1 MRSRRAAAVALLPVL
16 LPFAA
21 ASRAVADPPA
31 TADPGADPAGDTAA
45 AESSPASA
53 VKAAF
58 LVGFGLGYGNWG
70 GAADFVPV
78 PADYISENSGPF
90 ETDAIGVELTFHG
103 RVKSTSRVAWFVGF
117 DLGSYMFENE
127 RSVDLPG
134 SWYDDDWW
142 DDDWDEWDDASL
154 SLTVS
159 FVTAS
164 ARAVV
169 AASPAAQLHL
179 LAGLGAYYATVGVQS
194 DSYGGCYCGWYS
206 CCGGGYESTGNHDWS
221 LGGYI
226 GLGVGF
232 PLGGGVGGLRLDGRA
247 HFFDFGQLGY
257 LFPGQSA
264 NGPMYTFALAW
275 DFGLR

>member
-1 MRSRRAAAVALLPVL
+1 MHRRVAASSALLCALLAASAAV
-16 LPFAA
+16 
-21 ASRAVADPPA
+21 RAADPPA
-31 TADPGADPAGDTAA
+31 TVPEPTAA
-45 AESSPASA
+45 GSSPASTVQA
-53 VKAAF
+53 RYLAA
-58 LVGFGLGYGNWG
+58 LGLGYGNWG
-70 GAADFVPV
+70 GAADFAPI
-78 PADYISENSGPF
+78 PTNYLTENSGPF
-90 ETDAIGVELTFHG
+90 ETDAIGVEMTFHARMKG
-103 RVKSTSRVAWFVGF
+103 GSRVAWFLGA
-117 DLGSYMFENE
+117 DLGSYLFENE

-134 SWYDDDWW
+134 WWYDDDWW
-142 DDDWDEWDDASL
+142 DDEWNEARL
-154 SLTVS
+154 TMTVS

-164 ARAVV
+164 TRVVV

-179 LAGLGAYYATVGVQS
+179 LAGAGAYYATVGVQS
-194 DSYGGCYCGWYS
+194 DASGGCYCGWYS

-221 LGGYI
+221 PGGFL

-232 PLGGGVGGLRLDGRA
+232 PLGRVGGLRLDGRA

>member
-1 MRSRRAAAVALLPVL
+1 MRRRVHFSLLLGSALLFAAT
-16 LPFAA
+16 LPAA
-21 ASRAVADPPA
+21 ASPPA
-31 TADPGADPAGDTAA
+31 
-45 AESSPASA
+45 EA
-53 VKAAF
+53 VQARY
-58 LVGFGLGYGNWG
+58 LLGLGLGYGNWD
-70 GAADFVPV
+70 GAADFQPI
-78 PADYISENSGPF
+78 PTDYVTENSGPF
-90 ETDAIGVELTFHG
+90 ETDAIGIELTFHARMKG
-103 RVKSTSRVAWFVGF
+103 NARVAWFLGV
-117 DLGSYMFENE
+117 DVGSYLFENE

-134 SWYDDDWW
+134 WWYDDDWW
-142 DDDWDEWDDASL
+142 DDDWDDWDDAR
-154 SLTVS
+154 LTMTVT

-164 ARAVV
+164 ARVAV

-194 DSYGGCYCGWYS
+194 EEWGGCYCGWYG

-221 LGGYI
+221 PGGYL

-232 PLGGGVGGLRLDGRA
+232 PLGRVGGLRLDGRA

-264 NGPMYTFALAW
+264 NGPLYTFALAW

>member
-1 MRSRRAAAVALLPVL
+1 MRSRPGAAGALFPVL
-16 LPFAA
+16 LSFVAFP
-21 ASRAVADPPA
+21 AVADPPA
-31 TADPGADPAGDTAA
+31 AIDPAAEPAVAA
-45 AESSPASA
+45 SSPAS
-53 VKAAF
+53 VVRSGFLAA
-58 LVGFGLGYGNWG
+58 FGLGYGNWS
-70 GAADFVPV
+70 GAADLAPI

-103 RVKSTSRVAWFVGF
+103 RIRSASRVAWFVGV
-117 DLGSYMFENE
+117 DLGSYLFENE
-127 RSVDLPG
+127 ESVDVPG
-134 SWYDDDWW
+134 YWYGDDWY
-142 DDDWDEWDDASL
+142 DDDWDEWNEASL
-154 SLTVS
+154 ALTVS

-164 ARAVV
+164 VRAVV

-194 DSYGGCYCGWYS
+194 DDGGGCYCGWYS

-221 LGGYI
+221 PGGYV

-232 PLGGGVGGLRLDGRA
+232 PLGGWGGLRLDGRA

>member
-1 MRSRRAAAVALLPVL
+1 MRCRLAAAVALLPVL
-16 LPFAA
+16 LSPIAGGRAFAG
-21 ASRAVADPPA
+21 PPA
-31 TADPGADPAGDTAA
+31 ADDPAAEPA
-45 AESSPASA
+45 VVESSPASV
-53 VKAAF
+53 VKSAF
-58 LVGFGLGYGNWG
+58 LAGFGLGYGNWG
-70 GAADFVPV
+70 GAADFVPA
-78 PADYISENSGPF
+78 PTDYLSENSGPF

-103 RVKSTSRVAWFVGF
+103 RIKSTSHVAWFVGV
-117 DLGSYMFENE
+117 DLGSYVFENE

-134 SWYDDDWW
+134 SWYGDDWW
-142 DDDWDEWDDASL
+142 DDDWNDASL

-164 ARAVV
+164 VRAVV

-194 DSYGGCYCGWYS
+194 DAWGGCYCGWYS

-221 LGGYI
+221 PGGYV

-232 PLGGGVGGLRLDGRA
+232 PFSGIGGLRLDGRV